1 MRLIAVE
8 YEAATRGRTTAL
20 VFSVPLLGFGSGIA
34 IRAPGAGQAP
44 VADQPLSE
52 QERARLLATGK
63 ELFLARCARCHNE
76 HGDKPL
82 KTGPPLNERGLS
94 TDEIARA
101 VNGRL
106 RDKTGEERRAVTL
119 YISSSMKT
127 RDSEE
132 KAAPKP

>member
-8 YEAATRGRTTAL
+8 YEAVMRGRTAAL
-20 VFSVPLLGFGSGIA
+20 VFSGTLLGFAGGIA
-34 IRAPGAGQAP
+34 IRARGAGQGPA
-44 VADQPLSE
+44 ADQLLSE
-52 QERARLLATGK
+52 QERGRLLATGK
-63 ELFLARCARCHNE
+63 ELFMARCARCHNE

-82 KTGPPLNERGLS
+82 KTGPPLNERVLS
-94 TDEIARA
+94 TEEIARA

-119 YISSSMKT
+119 YISSLMKAK
-127 RDSEE
+127 DSEE

>member
-1 MRLIAVE
+1 M
-8 YEAATRGRTTAL
+8 RGRTTAL
-20 VFSVPLLGFGSGIA
+20 VFSVTLLGFAGGIA
-34 IRAPGAGQAP
+34 IRVPGARQAP
-44 VADQPLSE
+44 AADQPPSE
-52 QERARLLATGK
+52 QERARLLSTGK

-76 HGDKPL
+76 RGDKPL

-119 YISSSMKT
+119 YISSLMKT

-132 KAAPKP
+132 KPASKPSSTGTVASPPA

>member
-1 MRLIAVE
+1 
-8 YEAATRGRTTAL
+8 
-20 VFSVPLLGFGSGIA
+20 
-34 IRAPGAGQAP
+34 
-44 VADQPLSE
+44 
-52 QERARLLATGK
+52 LLAAGK
-63 ELFLARCARCHNE
+63 ELFLARCARCHKE

-119 YISSSMKT
+119 YISSLMKT